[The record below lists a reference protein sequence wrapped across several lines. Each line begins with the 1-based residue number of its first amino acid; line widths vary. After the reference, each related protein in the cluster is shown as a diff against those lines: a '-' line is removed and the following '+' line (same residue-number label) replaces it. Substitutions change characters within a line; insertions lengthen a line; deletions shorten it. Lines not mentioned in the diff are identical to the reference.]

1 VIGNKVFTINKA
13 GVLTT
18 GDTQSGE
25 RDWQLRLKGPFS
37 ATPVSAG
44 KHLYFVNERGLMQ
57 VVDTEAEEGA
67 IVGTLNLDE
76 QILGSP
82 AVGGGA
88 LYLRSNTKV
97 YKIAK

>member
-1 VIGNKVFTINKA
+1 
-13 GVLTT
+13 
-18 GDTQSGE
+18 
-25 RDWQLRLKGPFS
+25 
-37 ATPVSAG
+37 
-44 KHLYFVNERGLMQ
+44 MQ